1 MSSSPIVHAINS
13 ADNERLRKTLMA
25 IIADPRGKEL
35 VESELLVPSNN
46 TEERPKK
53 RNRYEICAQCGE
65 EFEYAKT
72 KEYECVWHS
81 GSCLDFPLCQTSMLM
96 HRLGKC
102 EVDWDSGEW
111 DDTNEDV
118 SGPIDTEEN
127 REEYPDGFY
136 WTCCKGAADAQ
147 GCEKGFHKECVI
159 AKRACA

>member
-81 GSCLDFPLCQTSMLM
+81 G
-96 HRLGKC
+96 KC